1 MRFNFLLTNR
11 GSNAISLIDYLIKK
25 NLTNLINKVII
36 NNPNS
41 PAIEKIKQRNIK
53 STVLDPQD
61 FANTRDY
68 NTQLLSIINPG
79 DKDIIFLC
87 GYMMIIPP
95 EIIKELNSRI
105 INIHPSLLPKYK
117 GLNTHKRVLENKEAY
132 HGCTVH
138 QVNEGID
145 SGKLIAQY
153 KIKIYDNDNE
163 ETLSKRLLLK
173 EHILYSKVLEEI
185 IGEKLIINENEIF
198 YKNSLLNKP
207 MLFEWEYFI
216 QYY

>member
-11 GSNAISLIDYLIKK
+11 GSNAISLVDYLIKK

-185 IGEKLIINENEIF
+185 IDEKLIINENEIF

>member
-79 DKDIIFLC
+79 DKDIVFLC

-207 MLFEWEYFI
+207 MLFE
-216 QYY
+216 

>member
-11 GSNAISLIDYLIKK
+11 GSNAISLVDYLIKK

-163 ETLSKRLLLK
+163 ETLSKRLLVK

-207 MLFEWEYFI
+207 MLFE
-216 QYY
+216 

>member
-1 MRFNFLLTNR
+1 MKFNFLLTNR
-11 GSNAISLIDYLIKK
+11 GSNAISLIDYLI
-25 NLTNLINKVII
+25 NNDLTNLINKVII

-41 PAIEKIKQRNIK
+41 LAIERIKQRNIK
-53 STVLDPQD
+53 FTILDPQN
-61 FANTRDY
+61 FANTKDY
-68 NTQLLSIINPG
+68 NTKLLSIINPG
-79 DKDIIFLC
+79 DKDIVFLC

-95 EIIKELNSRI
+95 EIINELNNRI

-207 MLFEWEYFI
+207 MLFEWGYFI

>member
-11 GSNAISLIDYLIKK
+11 GSNAISLVDYLIKK

-95 EIIKELNSRI
+95 EIIKKLNSRI

-207 MLFEWEYFI
+207 MLFE
-216 QYY
+216 

>member
-11 GSNAISLIDYLIKK
+11 GSNAISLVDYLIKK

-198 YKNSLLNKP
+198 YKNSLLKKP
-207 MLFEWEYFI
+207 MLFE
-216 QYY
+216 

>member
-11 GSNAISLIDYLIKK
+11 GSNAISLVDYLIKK

-68 NTQLLSIINPG
+68 NTQLLSIINPD

>member
-11 GSNAISLIDYLIKK
+11 GSNAISLVDYLIKK

-61 FANTRDY
+61 FANTKDY

-95 EIIKELNSRI
+95 EIIKKLNSRI
-105 INIHPSLLPKYK
+105 INII
-117 GLNTHKRVLENKEAY
+117 
-132 HGCTVH
+132 
-138 QVNEGID
+138 QV
-145 SGKLIAQY
+145 Y
-153 KIKIYDNDNE
+153 
-163 ETLSKRLLLK
+163 
-173 EHILYSKVLEEI
+173 
-185 IGEKLIINENEIF
+185 LIISPGIIS
-198 YKNSLLNKP
+198 YS
-207 MLFEWEYFI
+207 
-216 QYY
+216 

>member
-11 GSNAISLIDYLIKK
+11 GSNAISLVDYLIKK

-41 PAIEKIKQRNIK
+41 PAIEKIKKRNIK

-207 MLFEWEYFI
+207 MLFE
-216 QYY
+216 

>member
-11 GSNAISLIDYLIKK
+11 GSNAISLVDYLIKK

-53 STVLDPQD
+53 SNVIDPQD
-61 FANTRDY
+61 FENKRDY
-68 NTQLLSIINPG
+68 NTKLLSIINPG
-79 DKDIIFLC
+79 DKDIVFLC

-163 ETLSKRLLLK
+163 ETLSKRLLVK

-207 MLFEWEYFI
+207 MLFE
-216 QYY
+216 

>member
-11 GSNAISLIDYLIKK
+11 GSNAISLVDYLIKK

-153 KIKIYDNDNE
+153 KIKIHDNDNE

>member
-11 GSNAISLIDYLIKK
+11 GSNAISLVDYLIKK

>member
-11 GSNAISLIDYLIKK
+11 GSNAISLVDYLIKK

-95 EIIKELNSRI
+95 EIIKKLNSRI

-198 YKNSLLNKP
+198 YKNSLLKKP
-207 MLFEWEYFI
+207 MLFE
-216 QYY
+216 

>member
-11 GSNAISLIDYLIKK
+11 GSNAISLVDYLIKK

-68 NTQLLSIINPG
+68 NTQLLSIIDPG
-79 DKDIIFLC
+79 DKDIVFLC

-95 EIIKELNSRI
+95 EIINELNNRI

>member
-11 GSNAISLIDYLIKK
+11 GSNAISLVDYLIKK

-95 EIIKELNSRI
+95 DIIKELNNRI

-153 KIKIYDNDNE
+153 KIKIHDNDNE

-207 MLFEWEYFI
+207 MLFE
-216 QYY
+216 

>member
-1 MRFNFLLTNR
+1 
-11 GSNAISLIDYLIKK
+11 
-25 NLTNLINKVII
+25 
-36 NNPNS
+36 
-41 PAIEKIKQRNIK
+41 
-53 STVLDPQD
+53 
-61 FANTRDY
+61 
-68 NTQLLSIINPG
+68 
-79 DKDIIFLC
+79 
-87 GYMMIIPP
+87 MIIPP
-95 EIIKELNSRI
+95 EIIKELNNRI

>member
-1 MRFNFLLTNR
+1 MRLNFLLTNR

-163 ETLSKRLLLK
+163 ETLSKRLLVK

-207 MLFEWEYFI
+207 MLFE
-216 QYY
+216 

>member
-11 GSNAISLIDYLIKK
+11 GSNAISLVDYLIKK

-153 KIKIYDNDNE
+153 KIKIHDNDNE

-207 MLFEWEYFI
+207 MLFE
-216 QYY
+216 

>member
-11 GSNAISLIDYLIKK
+11 GSNAISLVDYLIKK

-61 FANTRDY
+61 FANTKDY

-198 YKNSLLNKP
+198 YKNSLLKKP

>member
-1 MRFNFLLTNR
+1 M
-11 GSNAISLIDYLIKK
+11 
-25 NLTNLINKVII
+25 INKVII

-95 EIIKELNSRI
+95 EIIKELNNRI
-105 INIHPSLLPKYK
+105 INIHPSLLPNYK

-207 MLFEWEYFI
+207 MLFE
-216 QYY
+216 

>member
-11 GSNAISLIDYLIKK
+11 GSNAISLVDYLIKK

-163 ETLSKRLLLK
+163 ETLSKRLLVK

-185 IGEKLIINENEIF
+185 ISEKLIINENEIF

>member
-11 GSNAISLIDYLIKK
+11 GSNAISLVDYLIKK

-198 YKNSLLNKP
+198 YKNSLLKKP

>member
-1 MRFNFLLTNR
+1 
-11 GSNAISLIDYLIKK
+11 
-25 NLTNLINKVII
+25 
-36 NNPNS
+36 
-41 PAIEKIKQRNIK
+41 
-53 STVLDPQD
+53 
-61 FANTRDY
+61 
-68 NTQLLSIINPG
+68 
-79 DKDIIFLC
+79 
-87 GYMMIIPP
+87 MIIPP

>member
-1 MRFNFLLTNR
+1 MRLNFLLTNR

-95 EIIKELNSRI
+95 EIINELNNRI
-105 INIHPSLLPKYK
+105 INIHPSLLPNYK
-117 GLNTHKRVLENKEAY
+117 GLNTHKRVLENRETY

>member
-95 EIIKELNSRI
+95 EIIKELNNRI

-207 MLFEWEYFI
+207 MLFE
-216 QYY
+216 

>member
-11 GSNAISLIDYLIKK
+11 GSNAISLVDYLIKK

-185 IGEKLIINENEIF
+185 IGEKLIINENEIL

>member
-1 MRFNFLLTNR
+1 MKFNFLLTNR
-11 GSNAISLIDYLIKK
+11 GSNAISLIDYLI
-25 NLTNLINKVII
+25 NNDLTNLINKVII

-41 PAIEKIKQRNIK
+41 LAIERIKQRNIK
-53 STVLDPQD
+53 FTILDPQN
-61 FANTRDY
+61 FANTKDY
-68 NTQLLSIINPG
+68 NTKLLSIINPG
-79 DKDIIFLC
+79 DKDIVFLC

-95 EIIKELNSRI
+95 EIINELNNRI
-105 INIHPSLLPKYK
+105 INIHPSLLPNYK
-117 GLNTHKRVLENKEAY
+117 GLNTHKRVLENRETY

-153 KIKIYDNDNE
+153 KIKIYENDNE
-163 ETLSKRLLLK
+163 ETLSERLLVK

-185 IGEKLIINENEIF
+185 LSKRLIINKNEIL

-207 MLFEWEYFI
+207 MLFE
-216 QYY
+216 

>member
-11 GSNAISLIDYLIKK
+11 GSNAISLVDYLIKK

-216 QYY
+216 QYF

>member
-53 STVLDPQD
+53 SNVIDPQD
-61 FANTRDY
+61 FENKRDY
-68 NTQLLSIINPG
+68 NTKLLSIINPG
-79 DKDIIFLC
+79 DKDIVFLC

-95 EIIKELNSRI
+95 EIIKKLNSRI

-207 MLFEWEYFI
+207 MLFE
-216 QYY
+216 

>member
-11 GSNAISLIDYLIKK
+11 GSNAISLVDYLIKK

-61 FANTRDY
+61 FRNTRDY
-68 NTQLLSIINPG
+68 NEKLLSIMNPSE
-79 DKDIIFLC
+79 KDIVFLC

-207 MLFEWEYFI
+207 MLFE
-216 QYY
+216 

>member
-1 MRFNFLLTNR
+1 
-11 GSNAISLIDYLIKK
+11 
-25 NLTNLINKVII
+25 
-36 NNPNS
+36 
-41 PAIEKIKQRNIK
+41 
-53 STVLDPQD
+53 
-61 FANTRDY
+61 
-68 NTQLLSIINPG
+68 
-79 DKDIIFLC
+79 
-87 GYMMIIPP
+87 MIIPP

-207 MLFEWEYFI
+207 MLFE
-216 QYY
+216 

>member
-11 GSNAISLIDYLIKK
+11 GSNAISLIDYLLKK

-41 PAIEKIKQRNIK
+41 AAIEKINQRNIK
-53 STVLDPQD
+53 STVLDPKD
-61 FANTRDY
+61 FASTTDY
-68 NTQLLSIINPG
+68 NTKLLSIINPG
-79 DKDIIFLC
+79 DKDIVFLC

-95 EIIKELNSRI
+95 EIINELNNRI
-105 INIHPSLLPKYK
+105 INIHPSLLPNYK
-117 GLNTHKRVLENKEAY
+117 GLNTHKRVLENRETY

-153 KIKIYDNDNE
+153 KIKIYENDNE
-163 ETLSKRLLLK
+163 ETLSERLLVK

-185 IGEKLIINENEIF
+185 LSKRLIINKNEIL

-207 MLFEWEYFI
+207 MLFE
-216 QYY
+216 

>member
-1 MRFNFLLTNR
+1 MRFSFLLTNR
-11 GSNAISLIDYLIKK
+11 GSNAISLVDYLIKK

>member
-61 FANTRDY
+61 FKNTRDY
-68 NTQLLSIINPG
+68 NEKLLSIINPG
-79 DKDIIFLC
+79 DKDIVFLC

-95 EIIKELNSRI
+95 DIIKELNNRI

-117 GLNTHKRVLENKEAY
+117 GLNTHKRVLENNEAY

-153 KIKIYDNDNE
+153 KIKIHDNDNE
-163 ETLSKRLLLK
+163 ETLSERLLAK

-207 MLFEWEYFI
+207 MLFE
-216 QYY
+216 

>member
-11 GSNAISLIDYLIKK
+11 GSNAISLVDYLIKK

-79 DKDIIFLC
+79 NKDIIFLC

-207 MLFEWEYFI
+207 MLFE
-216 QYY
+216 

>member
-11 GSNAISLIDYLIKK
+11 GSNAISLVDYLIKK

-163 ETLSKRLLLK
+163 ETLSKRLLVK

-185 IGEKLIINENEIF
+185 ISEKLIINENEIF

-207 MLFEWEYFI
+207 MLFE
-216 QYY
+216 